1 MKKPIFPLLIALVL
15 AIGAA
20 VAIYAFARSSDERA
34 IADQQP
40 VPVLVSAALVPAG
53 TTLQAA
59 LDDGLVEQSFV
70 PIALRPTSAISEVS
84 ATTSGLIA
92 TSDLPAGQ
100 VILDGAFAADI
111 PDVPPID
118 IPDGL
123 MAVSVL
129 LEAPAKVGPFLR
141 PGALIAIFDTA
152 SLGSP
157 DSGGNDVL
165 ATRAILDKVTVLA
178 IGPVTEKD
186 ENNAGDGAWDQTLV
200 TVAVDDVQAAKL
212 IHGAQTGALY
222 LALLGDG
229 TEPAGSTQITNAQ
242 LLTQP

>member
-15 AIGAA
+15 AIGAG
-20 VAIYAFARSSDERA
+20 VAIFAFARSSDERA

-40 VPVLVSAALVPAG
+40 VPVLVSAALIPAG

-59 LDDGLVEQSFV
+59 VDDGLIQESFV
-70 PIALRPTSAISEVS
+70 PLALRPASAIAEVS
-84 ATTSGLIA
+84 GTTGGLIA
-92 TSDLPAGQ
+92 TTDLPAGQ
-100 VILDGAFAADI
+100 VILDGAFAADV

-129 LEAPAKVGPFLR
+129 LEAPAKVGPCLR
-141 PGALIAIFDTA
+141 PGSAIAIFDTA
-152 SLGSP
+152 GLGTP
-157 DSGGNDVL
+157 EGGGNEVL

-186 ENNAGDGAWDQTLV
+186 EDSAGDGAWDQTLV
-200 TVAVDDVQAAKL
+200 TVAVDDVQAARL
-212 IHGAQTGALY
+212 IHAAQTGALY

-229 TEPAGSTQITNAQ
+229 TAPAGSTQVTNAE
-242 LLTQP
+242 LLAQP